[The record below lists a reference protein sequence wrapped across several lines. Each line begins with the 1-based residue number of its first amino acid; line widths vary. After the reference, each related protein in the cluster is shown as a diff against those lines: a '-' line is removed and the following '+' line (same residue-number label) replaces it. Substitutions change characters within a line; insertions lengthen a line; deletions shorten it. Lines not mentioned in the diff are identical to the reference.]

1 MLQVN
6 ETNIFINYD
15 KDDDKD
21 GYGDKHGDTM
31 MIDGNNGDNNHN
43 N

>member
-21 GYGDKHGDTM
+21 GYDTN
-31 MIDGNNGDNNHN
+31 IDGYHYHN
-43 N
+43 